1 MKMWWRKSD
10 YFKATLFAIW
20 LVLVSVALASLMA
33 GHTVAFLPPSPR
45 QLAQLP
51 GAQGAR
57 AWRLV
62 HIFAPDCLCSRTVS
76 DRLLERG
83 TLPGSEELVILAG
96 PDATLAARLRER
108 GFHVQD
114 LRTAELKEKY
124 GIEGV
129 PWLVIFSPAGEA
141 LYSGGYNDHPIS
153 KHTRIRDL
161 ELFAQAKNGQAP
173 APLPAYGCATS
184 ERLKRLLDP
193 LHLKY

>member
-1 MKMWWRKSD
+1 MKTRWRKSD
-10 YFKATLFAIW
+10 YYKATLFSIW
-20 LVLVSVALASLMA
+20 MALVSVALATLMA
-33 GHTVAFLPPSPR
+33 SHTVAFLAPTPR
-45 QLAQLP
+45 QLASLS

-76 DRLLERG
+76 ERLLERG

-96 PDATLAARLRER
+96 EDAPLAARLRER
-108 GFHVQD
+108 GFHVQT

-129 PWLVIFSPAGEA
+129 PWLAIFSPAAEA

-161 ELFAQAKNGQAP
+161 ELFAQAKSGQAP
-173 APLPAYGCATS
+173 APLPVYGCATS